1 MTVATLTW
9 FTIGACLVYVVAVD
23 PNVYTWLVLQSKRL
37 RLEAERA
44 WFRVRYHPDSPWVR
58 YAIRKNADRLA
69 KELQEHYQNQDDF

>member
-1 MTVATLTW
+1 MSIASITW
-9 FTIGACLVYVVAVD
+9 FAIAACLVYVVAVD
-23 PNVYTWLVLQSKRL
+23 ANVFDFLILQSKRL

-69 KELQEHYQNQDDF
+69 KELQEHYQNPND